1 MPIGSGW
8 SFRIGGRSCTGV
20 GRANDGILN
29 RREHSVCGA
38 VRQPG
43 AGTESRTRTRALA
56 DMQCREGAMRQGM
69 ARAHRLRAP
78 SFDSVQVYRGSIG
91 NALWTGLS
99 EGPVRVALHTYG
111 TPPSLQ
117 REPLLSVGVPFFG
130 RSLASRAATGCK
142 DVGDVPTHSVGWSPA
157 LHLRFSGVP
166 QPVDFSPSRRT
177 PILCSRP

>member
-8 SFRIGGRSCTGV
+8 SFRVGGRSRAGV
-20 GRANDGILN
+20 GKANGGIPN
-29 RREHSVCGA
+29 RREHSVCSA
-38 VRQPG
+38 VRQPS
-43 AGTESRTRTRALA
+43 AGTRSRSRAPTSV
-56 DMQCREGAMRQGM
+56 DMQCREGSVQQGM
-69 ARAHRLRAP
+69 AWAYRLRAP